1 MVDTGLSLRRHYGW
15 QIEGLFQD
23 LTVALH
29 CELDTLGYPRAALF
43 GFGTA
48 LVAYNTLAVAMYKS
62 RFWLNK
68 PLLMGE
74 AGMTACGSW
83 NGSQAETGASRA
95 TKLGAKMAAFFENGS
110 AGYLVW
116 AWEPNNSCNF
126 AFGPGDPLNGVLQ
139 RTAATLTP

>member
-1 MVDTGLSLRRHYGW
+1 VPAIASDVQGTAVTAKMYVDTPG
-15 QIEGLFQD
+15 I
-23 LTVALH
+23 
-29 CELDTLGYPRAALF
+29 PIP
-43 GFGTA
+43 
-48 LVAYNTLAVAMYKS
+48 YNSLAVAMYKS
-62 RFWLNK
+62 RAWLNK

-83 NGSQAETGASRA
+83 NGSQSETGASRA
-95 TKLGAKMAAFFENGS
+95 SKLGAKMAAFFENGG

-139 RTAATLTP
+139 QTAAGLTP